1 MCGRVLRQEHA
12 LASYRVID
20 LVCAQDGC
28 KRSGEVGDCACQ
40 THVVG
45 FFRNVLQTKGLLD
58 CFLSR
63 SITPL
68 VEFAF
73 LTYNIGL
80 HTRHH
85 INILLGSLDTLFLED
100 WVDRA
105 CRGHGLWRRLKL
117 LVCILI
123 FGLFLLLCDVPAG
136 NCGVDRRYAC
146 QLGHLW
152 PSRGQ

>member
-12 LASYRVID
+12 LACYRVID
-20 LVCAQDGC
+20 LVCAQDGR

-40 THVVG
+40 THVVSFLG
-45 FFRNVLQTKGLLD
+45 NVLQTKGLLD
-58 CFLSR
+58 SFLSR
-63 SITPL
+63 SITSL

-85 INILLGSLDTLFLED
+85 INILLGSLDALFLED
-100 WVDRA
+100 WVDRT
-105 CRGHGLWRRLKL
+105 CRGHGLWRGLKL
-117 LVCILI
+117 LVCIPI
-123 FGLFLLLCDVPAG
+123 FGLPLLLCDVPAG
-136 NCGVDRRYAC
+136 NCGVNRRYSC

-152 PSRGQ
+152 PS